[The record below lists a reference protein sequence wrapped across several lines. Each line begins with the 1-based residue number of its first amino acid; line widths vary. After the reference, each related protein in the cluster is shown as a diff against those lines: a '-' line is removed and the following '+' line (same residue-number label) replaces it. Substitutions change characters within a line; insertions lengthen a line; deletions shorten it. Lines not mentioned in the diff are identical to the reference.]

1 METKE
6 IRAPYIVRWARENEW
21 APAMKMIW
29 KTFLKFEG
37 KDYTQEGIRNFFEF
51 ITDDDLY
58 VAFLKGTYR
67 MMVAVDGERVIG
79 AGSIRSRNHLS
90 LLFVDEE
97 YHHMGIGS
105 ALLAELCDYLKRE
118 TGEHCMSLKAAPLSE
133 NRGGRAVYVSAGGSL
148 CGKFLQE
155 TGISDREAGGR
166 VLRDPCDGHGE
177 GILTGKGRCGD
188 EVI

>member
-1 METKE
+1 METE
-6 IRAPYIVRWARENEW
+6 DLRGPYIIRWARETEW
-21 APAMKMIW
+21 ASAMKMIW

-37 KDYTQEGIRNFFEF
+37 KDYTQEGIKNFFDF

-67 MMVAVDGERVIG
+67 MMVAVDGERIIG

-105 ALLAELCDYLKRE
+105 ALLAGLCDYLKKE
-118 TGEHCMSLKAAPLSE
+118 AGEHCMSLKAAPY
-133 NRGGRAVYVSAGGSL
+133 AVNFYRKQGFRTVKPEEEYS
-148 CGKFLQE
+148 
-155 TGISDREAGGR
+155 GIR
-166 VLRDPCDGHGE
+166 VTAME
-177 GILTGKGRCGD
+177 K
-188 EVI
+188 VF

>member
-1 METKE
+1 METE
-6 IRAPYIVRWARENEW
+6 DLRGPYIVRWARETEW

-37 KDYTQEGIRNFFEF
+37 KDYTQEGIKNILDFN
-51 ITDDDLY
+51 TDDDLY

-67 MMVAVDGERVIG
+67 MMVAVDGERIIG

-105 ALLAELCDYLKRE
+105 ALLAGLCNYLRKE
-118 TGEHCMSLKAAPLSE
+118 AGEHCMSLKAAPY
-133 NRGGRAVYVSAGGSL
+133 AVNFYRKQGFRTVKPEEEYS
-148 CGKFLQE
+148 
-155 TGISDREAGGR
+155 GIR
-166 VLRDPCDGHGE
+166 VTAME
-177 GILTGKGRCGD
+177 K
-188 EVI
+188 VF

>member
-67 MMVAVDGERVIG
+67 MMVAVDGERVMG
-79 AGSIRSRNHLS
+79 GGP
-90 LLFVDEE
+90 VDEE

-118 TGEHCMSLKAAPLSE
+118 TGEHCMSLKAAPY
-133 NRGGRAVYVSAGGSL
+133 AVNFYRKQGFRTVKPEEEYS
-148 CGKFLQE
+148 
-155 TGISDREAGGR
+155 GIR
-166 VLRDPCDGHGE
+166 VTAME
-177 GILTGKGRCGD
+177 K
-188 EVI
+188 VF